1 MPTLPHCSH
10 IFLKVFS
17 LNVQIAYASLSVSS
31 KDTNMMSHNQTGTHR
46 NYTSLQF
53 IKYLLNQEMFQIN
66 VQDCNVFQI

>member
-10 IFLKVFS
+10 IFLNVFS
-17 LNVQIAYASLSVSS
+17 LNVQIAYASLSVSGR
-31 KDTNMMSHNQTGTHR
+31 DTNMMSHNQMGTYR

-66 VQDCNVFQI
+66 FLNFNVLQI